1 MALAASTTIFEKNS
15 ESLPINFED
24 IEVLAALI
32 RHSSPKDSTVY
43 VKCSYRVKITSLE
56 MDGISKL
63 ILLNL
68 IWQEEGG
75 RDF

>member
-1 MALAASTTIFEKNS
+1 MKNNFVPKINKVHILPLPSDILMALAASTTIFEKNS

-43 VKCSYRVKITSLE
+43 VKCS
-56 MDGISKL
+56 
-63 ILLNL
+63 
-68 IWQEEGG
+68 
-75 RDF
+75 

>member
-1 MALAASTTIFEKNS
+1 MKNNFVPKQKYILPLPSDILMALAASTTILEKNS

-43 VKCSYRVKITSLE
+43 VKCS
-56 MDGISKL
+56 
-63 ILLNL
+63 
-68 IWQEEGG
+68 
-75 RDF
+75 